1 MAAPVI
7 LPDLG
12 AGQNRMRVS
21 SWFAEPGAEV
31 EAGECLVEVLMS
43 GMTFDVAAPF
53 SGRLAKIERDV
64 DAEVRAGDVVAWID
78 VADGQED

>member
-21 SWFAEPGAEV
+21 SWFVEPGDEV
-31 EAGECLVEVLMS
+31 ETGECLVEVLMS
-43 GMTFDVAAPF
+43 GMTCDIAAPF

-64 DAEVRAGDVVAWID
+64 DAEVRAGDVVAWI
-78 VADGQED
+78 VTSEDEQV